1 MQVVNQYQLT
11 WLRPVRYPSASMG
24 SNGDRSSLLDAFLR
38 LERTIGER
46 VEEAVT
52 SDAYYDF
59 VAQATRAR
67 RRLSGAVESI
77 QEEWLHLFNLP
88 AGTDVRRLREQVSRL
103 ERELETLTLALA
115 DREEAGTEP
124 ADVAK
129 PSKPRSATG
138 KGRPRPPREPADRE

>member
-1 MQVVNQYQLT
+1 M
-11 WLRPVRYPSASMG
+11 RYPDTSMG
-24 SNGDRSSLLDAFLR
+24 SNGDKSSWLDTFLK

-67 RRLSGAVESI
+67 KRLSGAVESF

-103 ERELETLTLALA
+103 ERELEALTLALA
-115 DREEAGTEP
+115 DRESAPEGRADAP
-124 ADVAK
+124 APKLK
-129 PSKPRSATG
+129 P
-138 KGRPRPPREPADRE
+138 RPRPPRKPADPT

>member
-1 MQVVNQYQLT
+1 M
-11 WLRPVRYPSASMG
+11 A
-24 SNGDRSSLLDAFLR
+24 SNGDRSSWLDAFLR

-67 RRLSGAVESI
+67 KRVSAAVESI

-103 ERELETLTLALA
+103 ERELESLSLALA
-115 DREEAGTEP
+115 DKDDAGKDATGEP
-124 ADVAK
+124 T
-129 PSKPRSATG
+129 PSKRRS
-138 KGRPRPPREPADRE
+138 RPPREPSDTA

>member
-1 MQVVNQYQLT
+1 M
-11 WLRPVRYPSASMG
+11 AS
-24 SNGDRSSLLDAFLR
+24 SGDRSSWLDAFLR

-67 RRLSGAVESI
+67 KRVSAAVESM
-77 QEEWLHLFNLP
+77 QEEWLHLLNLP

-103 ERELETLTLALA
+103 ERELESLTLALA
-115 DREEAGTEP
+115 DRDEAPKQAADEP
-124 ADVAK
+124 APPK
-129 PSKPRSATG
+129 RRS
-138 KGRPRPPREPADRE
+138 RPPRDPSDSA